1 MLIDSDTGSTFE
13 VIVPVTKTVT
23 ERLRYVVRADSKSSA
38 AALARAQ
45 ARADRPGCFVQD
57 ETATLLPEPEPET
70 DTPTAAPTAVHVYG
84 TVL

>member
-13 VIVPVTKTVT
+13 VIVPVARTVT

-57 ETATLLPEPEPET
+57 EIVALLPEQAPADAPEV
-70 DTPTAAPTAVHVYG
+70 D
-84 TVL
+84 L